1 MTALN
6 VIGLRDT
13 LLSHA
18 LASGL
23 FDNVAGHEPK
33 ASPGNGVYAALWV
46 QEIGVAAG
54 RSGLTATAI
63 RVEYSIRIGTN
74 MLGERQD
81 DIDPAVMVAA
91 ASLVLAYSGDFQ
103 LGGFADQVDLLGAYG
118 APLAARAGY
127 LNQDGVLYRV
137 MVVTV
142 PVIVDDVFTQTP

>member
-6 VIGLRDT
+6 VLGLRDT

-23 FDNVAGHEPK
+23 FADVNGHEPK
-33 ASPGNGVYAALWV
+33 AAPANGVYGALWV

-63 RVEYSIRIGTN
+63 RVEYSFRIGTN
-74 MLGERQD
+74 MLAEPQD

-103 LGGFADQVDLLGAYG
+103 LGGYADHVDLLGAYG

-127 LNQDGVLYRV
+127 LNQNSVLYRV

-142 PVIVDDVFTQTP
+142 PVIIDDVFAQIP